1 MTTDDNSS
9 NKAEFY
15 YDDNVIDKMKDILST
30 SQKLLEAYK
39 NNKSIIP
46 IIVEGMGLGDFASIG
61 IIEAGKGLLSS
72 LAKTTVGGAILSS
85 SVGGAVASAAS
96 VVAPYLAPII
106 GVVYTISKFFGNGKS
121 KEEIEKENAAKNEAE
136 IRKAK
141 ALEEARLDLHSKL
154 DYFFDNLSTDLQ
166 NQINKVID
174 DVIGTYEKVYGE
186 KISGSEK
193 DKAQY
198 DETMSIISAVESSY
212 EELSIKIR
220 NNH

>member
-1 MTTDDNSS
+1 M
-9 NKAEFY
+9 
-15 YDDNVIDKMKDILST
+15 
-30 SQKLLEAYK
+30 
-39 NNKSIIP
+39 
-46 IIVEGMGLGDFASIG
+46 
-61 IIEAGKGLLSS
+61 
-72 LAKTTVGGAILSS
+72 
-85 SVGGAVASAAS
+85 
-96 VVAPYLAPII
+96 APYLAPII

-121 KEEIEKENAAKNEAE
+121 KKEIEAENAAKNEAE
-136 IRKAK
+136 IRKAE
-141 ALEEARLDLHSKL
+141 ALKEARLDLHSKL

-198 DETMSIISAVESSY
+198 DETMRIISNVESSY